1 MKNLITT
8 AIILLILHLS
18 AIAQDKTQKL
28 FNEQKYNELLNHL
41 KESKQS
47 SNEISYWSARIAMNQ
62 NKFDEATSLLEKC
75 VETNPK
81 EYKYHFWLGTSYAQ
95 QATQGNVF
103 QKGLLAP
110 KIKTSFENALALSPN
125 SVDAMKV
132 LVEFYQQAPSMMG
145 GSPEKA
151 KQLATRIKQ
160 INKTIGAT
168 TLGNLYVAEKD
179 LKRAE
184 LEFIEASNAEPSNFK
199 VALHLGNFYIKNT
212 QYNKAT
218 EVYEQFLK
226 ANPKSMSATYQIGK
240 IAALSGTNLNQGE
253 ACLQTYIRTYKP
265 IGEDPSIASAMM
277 RLGMVYEKKNELAEA
292 KKYYESA
299 LKLDNNLKEAKEALA
314 KL

>member
-1 MKNLITT
+1 MKNLIIAT
-8 AIILLILHLS
+8 IILLILQLS
-18 AIAQDKTQKL
+18 AVAQDKTQKL
-28 FNEQKYNELLNHL
+28 FNEQKYGELLAHL

-47 SNEISYWSARIAMNQ
+47 SNEINYWSARIAINQ
-62 NKFDEATSLLEKC
+62 NKFDEATDLLEKC

-81 EYKYHFWLGTSYAQ
+81 EYKYHFWLGTSYAR

-110 KIKTSFENALALSPN
+110 KIRSSFENALALSPN
-125 SVDAMKV
+125 SIDAMKV

-160 INKTIGAT
+160 IDKVLGAT

-179 LKRAE
+179 LQRAE
-184 LEFIEASNAEPSNFK
+184 AEFIEAANVEPNNFK
-199 VALHLGNFYIKNT
+199 VAFQLGNFYIRNT
-212 QYNKAT
+212 QYSKAIS
-218 EVYEQFLK
+218 VYEQFLK
-226 ANPKSMSATYQIGK
+226 TNPKSMAATYQIGK
-240 IAALSGTNLNQGE
+240 IAAISGTNLNKGE
-253 ACLQTYIRTYKP
+253 ICLQSYIRTHKP

-277 RLGMVYEKKNELAEA
+277 RLGMVYEKKNEIAEA

-299 LKLDNNLKEAKEALA
+299 LKLDNSLKEAKEALA